1 MLTATYAL
9 VALSVEQA
17 SVRLNLLAF
26 QQYVR
31 ATLMQQ
37 NSVTLSQLEV
47 ACNSLNT
54 LYQACQWRKM
64 DMYLIPALR
73 GATERADQLLDELA
87 NLNQSALSAVRALQ
101 EQTEALA
108 ETREGQVDGICEQL
122 EAFCNAMLKRLEK
135 EELELFAIA
144 RNSIAGDAWFSIA
157 NQLMLHDKRVEELKR
172 KAAVP
177 RREAPAAAI
186 SMPGLQVLPMISMPL
201 AEQDALASSLPAR
214 PRPVHPAATPVPAM
228 GSGLK

>member
-17 SVRLNLLAF
+17 SMRLNLLAF

-31 ATLMQQ
+31 ANLMQQ
-37 NSVTLSQLEV
+37 NSITLSQFEY
-47 ACNSLNT
+47 ACNSLDT

-87 NLNQSALSAVRALQ
+87 QLNQSALTAVRALQ
-101 EQTEALA
+101 EQAEALA
-108 ETREGQVDGICEQL
+108 ETREGQVDGICEKL
-122 EAFCNAMLKRLEK
+122 ETFCSAMLKRLEI

-157 NQLMLHDKRVEELKR
+157 NQLMLHDKRVEELR
-172 KAAVP
+172 RTAA
-177 RREAPAAAI
+177 APQCDVSAAAI
-186 SMPGLQVLPMISMPL
+186 SLPGLQVLPLIELPL
-201 AEQDALASSLPAR
+201 AEQNPLASALPVR
-214 PRPVHPAATPVPAM
+214 PPAPEPAPVLS
-228 GSGLK
+228 SGLK